1 MNKKN
6 QYTDSVK
13 ETLILTLAV
22 AIIAAAVYFFL
33 VPSHASVSSISGL
46 GIILALIMVTV
57 TGCDYTLEEK
67 REMKRYEKQGR
78 ENAKNYIREK
88 YGIDAKIT
96 EINCEKYSSS
106 PVPDFFP
113 APTGNVFVKMKY
125 KGADFLVAISGQK
138 KNTDGLDNYQFQE
151 IATAFA
157 QEMYNITGLHA
168 ESAYVCYGEY
178 GTVKDE
184 KNGMIHTFYDGENLA
199 EVLQKESARAVVSYA
214 NQDVEQIPV
223 SQISQKTG
231 VDTILL
237 TDYES
242 REAYQTVRCPYYNLA
257 GWPIENGIENQLYL
271 MNGYRVVGAG
281 EDTYVKCEKKIQDD
295 IILITENP
303 KDQIILEKTSLDSQE
318 NWNGNGF
325 IDAKQV
331 ASAYAFDTNSE
342 KVYVYFPVE
351 KLDTKEVKEAQ
362 LVKQYQYKGETCYDN
377 IISKVT
383 DDGKYIHGIV
393 YTRDETEIKISVF
406 IDK

>member
-1 MNKKN
+1 MRGWIGRRCMGKRK
-6 QYTDSVK
+6 
-13 ETLILTLAV
+13 
-22 AIIAAAVYFFL
+22 AVYWIL
-33 VPSHASVSSISGL
+33 
-46 GIILALIMVTV
+46 LALIMVTV
-57 TGCDYTLEEK
+57 TGCGYTLKEK

-113 APTGNVFVKMKY
+113 SPTGNVFVKMKY

-157 QEMYNITGLHA
+157 QEMYNITGFHA

-331 ASAYAFDTNSE
+331 ASAYTFDTNSE

-393 YTRDETEIKISVF
+393 YTRDETEIKMSVF
-406 IDK
+406 IDQ

>member
-1 MNKKN
+1 MRGWIGRRCMGKRK
-6 QYTDSVK
+6 
-13 ETLILTLAV
+13 
-22 AIIAAAVYFFL
+22 AVYWIL
-33 VPSHASVSSISGL
+33 
-46 GIILALIMVTV
+46 LALIMVTV

-113 APTGNVFVKMKY
+113 SPTGNVFVKMKY
-125 KGADFLVAISGQK
+125 KGADFFVAISGQK

-257 GWPIENGIENQLYL
+257 GWPIENGIENQLYR
-271 MNGYRVVGAG
+271 MNGFRVVGAG

-406 IDK
+406 IDQ

>member
-1 MNKKN
+1 MRGWIGRRCMGKRKAV
-6 QYTDSVK
+6 YW
-13 ETLILTLAV
+13 ILLAV
-22 AIIAAAVYFFL
+22 
-33 VPSHASVSSISGL
+33 
-46 GIILALIMVTV
+46 IMVTV
-57 TGCDYTLEEK
+57 TGCGYTLEEK

-78 ENAKNYIREK
+78 GNAKNYIREK

-113 APTGNVFVKMKY
+113 SPTGNVFVKMKY

-138 KNTDGLDNYQFQE
+138 KNTAGLDNYQFQE

-168 ESAYVCYGEY
+168 ESDYVCYGEY

-271 MNGYRVVGAG
+271 MNGYCVVGAG

-325 IDAKQV
+325 IDAKQA

-406 IDK
+406 IDQ

>member
-1 MNKKN
+1 MRGWIGRRCMGKRKVV
-6 QYTDSVK
+6 YW
-13 ETLILTLAV
+13 IL
-22 AIIAAAVYFFL
+22 
-33 VPSHASVSSISGL
+33 
-46 GIILALIMVTV
+46 LALIMVTV
-57 TGCDYTLEEK
+57 TGCGYTLEEK

-113 APTGNVFVKMKY
+113 SPTGNVFVKMKY

-157 QEMYNITGLHA
+157 QEMYNITGFHA

-331 ASAYAFDTNSE
+331 ASAYTFDTNSE

-393 YTRDETEIKISVF
+393 YTRDETEIKMSVF
-406 IDK
+406 IDQ

>member
-1 MNKKN
+1 MRG
-6 QYTDSVK
+6 
-13 ETLILTLAV
+13 LIGRRCMGKRK
-22 AIIAAAVYFFL
+22 AVYWIF
-33 VPSHASVSSISGL
+33 
-46 GIILALIMVTV
+46 LALIMVTV
-57 TGCDYTLEEK
+57 TGCGYTLEEK

-78 ENAKNYIREK
+78 GNAKNYIREK

-113 APTGNVFVKMKY
+113 SPTGNVFVKMKY

-138 KNTDGLDNYQFQE
+138 KNTDRLDNYQFQE

-406 IDK
+406 IDQ

>member
-1 MNKKN
+1 MRGWIGRRCMGKRK
-6 QYTDSVK
+6 
-13 ETLILTLAV
+13 
-22 AIIAAAVYFFL
+22 AVYWIF
-33 VPSHASVSSISGL
+33 
-46 GIILALIMVTV
+46 LALIMVTV
-57 TGCDYTLEEK
+57 TGCGYTLEEK

-113 APTGNVFVKMKY
+113 SPTGNVFVKMKY

-237 TDYES
+237 TDYEN
-242 REAYQTVRCPYYNLA
+242 REAYQTVRCPCYNLA

-406 IDK
+406 IDQ

>member
-1 MNKKN
+1 MRGWIGRRCMGKRK
-6 QYTDSVK
+6 
-13 ETLILTLAV
+13 
-22 AIIAAAVYFFL
+22 AVYWIL
-33 VPSHASVSSISGL
+33 
-46 GIILALIMVTV
+46 LALIMVTV
-57 TGCDYTLEEK
+57 TGCGYTLEEK

-113 APTGNVFVKMKY
+113 SPTGNVFVKMKY
-125 KGADFLVAISGQK
+125 EGADFLVAISGQK

-331 ASAYAFDTNSE
+331 ASAYTFDTNSE

>member
-1 MNKKN
+1 MRGWIGRRCMGKRK
-6 QYTDSVK
+6 
-13 ETLILTLAV
+13 
-22 AIIAAAVYFFL
+22 AVYWIL
-33 VPSHASVSSISGL
+33 
-46 GIILALIMVTV
+46 LALIVVTV
-57 TGCDYTLEEK
+57 TGCGYTLEEK

-113 APTGNVFVKMKY
+113 SPTGNVFVKMKY
-125 KGADFLVAISGQK
+125 KGAEFLVAISGQK

-184 KNGMIHTFYDGENLA
+184 KNGMIHTFYDGGNLA

-231 VDTILL
+231 IDTILL

-257 GWPIENGIENQLYL
+257 GWPIENGIENQLYR

-331 ASAYAFDTNSE
+331 ASAYTFDTNSE

-406 IDK
+406 IDQ

>member
-1 MNKKN
+1 MRGWIGRRCMGKRK
-6 QYTDSVK
+6 
-13 ETLILTLAV
+13 
-22 AIIAAAVYFFL
+22 AVYWIL
-33 VPSHASVSSISGL
+33 
-46 GIILALIMVTV
+46 LALIMVTV
-57 TGCDYTLEEK
+57 TGCGYTLEEK

-113 APTGNVFVKMKY
+113 SPTGNVFVKMKY

-138 KNTDGLDNYQFQE
+138 KNMDGLDNYQFQE

-184 KNGMIHTFYDGENLA
+184 KNGMIHTFYDGKNLA

-271 MNGYRVVGAG
+271 INGYRVVGAG

-331 ASAYAFDTNSE
+331 ASAYTFDTNSE

>member
-1 MNKKN
+1 MRGWIGRRCMGKRK
-6 QYTDSVK
+6 
-13 ETLILTLAV
+13 
-22 AIIAAAVYFFL
+22 AVYWIL
-33 VPSHASVSSISGL
+33 
-46 GIILALIMVTV
+46 LALIMVTV
-57 TGCDYTLEEK
+57 TGCGYTLEEK

-78 ENAKNYIREK
+78 GNAKNYIREK

-113 APTGNVFVKMKY
+113 SPTGNVFVKMKY

-406 IDK
+406 IDQ

>member
-1 MNKKN
+1 MRGWIGRRCMGKRK
-6 QYTDSVK
+6 
-13 ETLILTLAV
+13 
-22 AIIAAAVYFFL
+22 AVYWIL
-33 VPSHASVSSISGL
+33 
-46 GIILALIMVTV
+46 LALIMVTV
-57 TGCDYTLEEK
+57 TGCGYTLEEK

-78 ENAKNYIREK
+78 GNAKNYIREK

-113 APTGNVFVKMKY
+113 SPTGNVFVKMKY

-271 MNGYRVVGAG
+271 MNGYRVVGVG

-303 KDQIILEKTSLDSQE
+303 KDQIILEKTSLDSQK

-362 LVKQYQYKGETCYDN
+362 LVKQYQYKGKTCYDN

-406 IDK
+406 IDQ

>member
-1 MNKKN
+1 MRGWIGRRCMGKRK
-6 QYTDSVK
+6 
-13 ETLILTLAV
+13 
-22 AIIAAAVYFFL
+22 AVYWIL
-33 VPSHASVSSISGL
+33 
-46 GIILALIMVTV
+46 LALIMVTV
-57 TGCDYTLEEK
+57 TGCGYTLEEK

-113 APTGNVFVKMKY
+113 SPTGNVFVKMKY
-125 KGADFLVAISGQK
+125 KGADFFVAISGQK

-303 KDQIILEKTSLDSQE
+303 KDQILLEKTSLDSQE

-362 LVKQYQYKGETCYDN
+362 LVKQYQYKGETRYDN

-406 IDK
+406 IDQ

>member
-1 MNKKN
+1 MRGWIGRRCMGKRK
-6 QYTDSVK
+6 
-13 ETLILTLAV
+13 
-22 AIIAAAVYFFL
+22 AVYWIL
-33 VPSHASVSSISGL
+33 
-46 GIILALIMVTV
+46 LALIMVTV
-57 TGCDYTLEEK
+57 TGCGYTLEEK

-113 APTGNVFVKMKY
+113 SPTGNVFVKMKY

-199 EVLQKESARAVVSYA
+199 EVLQKESARAVVSYV

-351 KLDTKEVKEAQ
+351 KLDTKEVKEVQ

>member
-1 MNKKN
+1 MRGWIGRRCMGKRK
-6 QYTDSVK
+6 
-13 ETLILTLAV
+13 
-22 AIIAAAVYFFL
+22 AVYWIL
-33 VPSHASVSSISGL
+33 
-46 GIILALIMVTV
+46 LALIMVTV
-57 TGCDYTLEEK
+57 TGCGYTLEEK

-113 APTGNVFVKMKY
+113 SPTGNVFVKMKY
-125 KGADFLVAISGQK
+125 KGAEFFVAISGQK

-242 REAYQTVRCPYYNLA
+242 REAYQTVGCPYYNLA

-383 DDGKYIHGIV
+383 DNGKYIHGIV

-406 IDK
+406 IDQ

>member
-1 MNKKN
+1 MRGWIGRRCMGKRKVV
-6 QYTDSVK
+6 YW
-13 ETLILTLAV
+13 IL
-22 AIIAAAVYFFL
+22 
-33 VPSHASVSSISGL
+33 
-46 GIILALIMVTV
+46 LALIMVTV
-57 TGCDYTLEEK
+57 TGCGYTLEEK

-113 APTGNVFVKMKY
+113 SPTGNVFVKMKY

-214 NQDVEQIPV
+214 DQDVEQIHV

-303 KDQIILEKTSLDSQE
+303 KDQIILEKTSLDSQK

-331 ASAYAFDTNSE
+331 ASAYTFDTNSE

-406 IDK
+406 IDQ

>member
-1 MNKKN
+1 MRGWIGRRCMGKRKVV
-6 QYTDSVK
+6 YW
-13 ETLILTLAV
+13 IL
-22 AIIAAAVYFFL
+22 
-33 VPSHASVSSISGL
+33 
-46 GIILALIMVTV
+46 LALIMVTV
-57 TGCDYTLEEK
+57 TGCGYTLEEK

-78 ENAKNYIREK
+78 ENAKNYIRKK

>member
-1 MNKKN
+1 MRGWIGRRCMGKRK
-6 QYTDSVK
+6 
-13 ETLILTLAV
+13 
-22 AIIAAAVYFFL
+22 AVYWIL
-33 VPSHASVSSISGL
+33 
-46 GIILALIMVTV
+46 LALIMVTV
-57 TGCDYTLEEK
+57 TGCGYTLEEK

-125 KGADFLVAISGQK
+125 EGADFLVAISGQK

-242 REAYQTVRCPYYNLA
+242 REAYQAVGCPYYNLA

-406 IDK
+406 IDQ

>member
-1 MNKKN
+1 MRGWIGRRCMGKRK
-6 QYTDSVK
+6 
-13 ETLILTLAV
+13 
-22 AIIAAAVYFFL
+22 AVYWIL
-33 VPSHASVSSISGL
+33 
-46 GIILALIMVTV
+46 LALIMVTV
-57 TGCDYTLEEK
+57 TGCGYTLEEK

-88 YGIDAKIT
+88 YGIDTKIT

-113 APTGNVFVKMKY
+113 SPTGNVFVKMKY
-125 KGADFLVAISGQK
+125 KGADFFVAISGQK

-184 KNGMIHTFYDGENLA
+184 KNGMIHTFYDGENLV

-257 GWPIENGIENQLYL
+257 GWPIENGIENQLYR

-325 IDAKQV
+325 TDAKQV
-331 ASAYAFDTNSE
+331 ASAYTFDTNSE

-406 IDK
+406 IDQ

>member
-1 MNKKN
+1 MRGWIGRRCMGKRK
-6 QYTDSVK
+6 
-13 ETLILTLAV
+13 
-22 AIIAAAVYFFL
+22 AVYWIL
-33 VPSHASVSSISGL
+33 
-46 GIILALIMVTV
+46 LALIMVTV
-57 TGCDYTLEEK
+57 TGCGYTLEEK

-113 APTGNVFVKMKY
+113 SPTGNVFVKMKY
-125 KGADFLVAISGQK
+125 KGTDFLVAISGQK
-138 KNTDGLDNYQFQE
+138 KNTGGLDNYQFQE

-199 EVLQKESARAVVSYA
+199 EVLQEESARAVVSYA
-214 NQDVEQIPV
+214 NQDVEQISA

-237 TDYES
+237 ADYES

-271 MNGYRVVGAG
+271 MNGYRVAGAG

-303 KDQIILEKTSLDSQE
+303 KEQIILEKTSLDSQE

-331 ASAYAFDTNSE
+331 ASAYTFDTNSE

-351 KLDTKEVKEAQ
+351 KLDTKDVKKAQ
-362 LVKQYQYKGETCYDN
+362 LVKQYQYKEKTCYDN

-406 IDK
+406 LDKQ

>member
-1 MNKKN
+1 MRGWIGRRCMGKRK
-6 QYTDSVK
+6 
-13 ETLILTLAV
+13 
-22 AIIAAAVYFFL
+22 AVYWIL
-33 VPSHASVSSISGL
+33 
-46 GIILALIMVTV
+46 LALIMVTV
-57 TGCDYTLEEK
+57 TGCGYTLEEK

-113 APTGNVFVKMKY
+113 SPTGNVFVKMKY

-168 ESAYVCYGEY
+168 ESDYVCYGEY

-303 KDQIILEKTSLDSQE
+303 KNQIILEKTSLDSQE

-331 ASAYAFDTNSE
+331 ANAYTFDTNSE

-406 IDK
+406 IDQ

>member
-1 MNKKN
+1 MRGWIGRRCMGKRKVV
-6 QYTDSVK
+6 YW
-13 ETLILTLAV
+13 IL
-22 AIIAAAVYFFL
+22 
-33 VPSHASVSSISGL
+33 
-46 GIILALIMVTV
+46 LALIMVTV
-57 TGCDYTLEEK
+57 TGCGYTLEEK

-113 APTGNVFVKMKY
+113 SPTGNVFVKMKY
-125 KGADFLVAISGQK
+125 KGAEFLVAISGQK

-303 KDQIILEKTSLDSQE
+303 KDQIILEKTSLDSQK

-406 IDK
+406 IDQ

>member
-1 MNKKN
+1 MRGWIGRRCMGKRKA
-6 QYTDSVK
+6 VCW
-13 ETLILTLAV
+13 IL
-22 AIIAAAVYFFL
+22 
-33 VPSHASVSSISGL
+33 
-46 GIILALIMVTV
+46 LALIMVTV
-57 TGCDYTLEEK
+57 TGCGYTLEEK

-113 APTGNVFVKMKY
+113 SPTGNVFVKMKY

-138 KNTDGLDNYQFQE
+138 KNMDGLDNYQFQE

-303 KDQIILEKTSLDSQE
+303 KNQIILEKTSLDSQE

-331 ASAYAFDTNSE
+331 ANAYTFDTNSE

>member
-1 MNKKN
+1 MRGWIGRRCMGKRKVV
-6 QYTDSVK
+6 YW
-13 ETLILTLAV
+13 IL
-22 AIIAAAVYFFL
+22 
-33 VPSHASVSSISGL
+33 
-46 GIILALIMVTV
+46 LALIMVTV
-57 TGCDYTLEEK
+57 TGCGYTLEEK

-113 APTGNVFVKMKY
+113 SPTGNVFVKMKY

-271 MNGYRVVGAG
+271 INGYRVVGAG

>member
-1 MNKKN
+1 MRGWIGRRCMGKRK
-6 QYTDSVK
+6 
-13 ETLILTLAV
+13 
-22 AIIAAAVYFFL
+22 AVYWIL
-33 VPSHASVSSISGL
+33 
-46 GIILALIMVTV
+46 LALIMVTV
-57 TGCDYTLEEK
+57 TGCGYTLEEK

-184 KNGMIHTFYDGENLA
+184 KNGMIYTFYDGENLA

-242 REAYQTVRCPYYNLA
+242 REAYQTVGCPYYNLA

-331 ASAYAFDTNSE
+331 ASAYTFDTNSE

>member
-1 MNKKN
+1 MRGWIGRRCMGKRKVV
-6 QYTDSVK
+6 YW
-13 ETLILTLAV
+13 IL
-22 AIIAAAVYFFL
+22 
-33 VPSHASVSSISGL
+33 
-46 GIILALIMVTV
+46 LALIMVTV
-57 TGCDYTLEEK
+57 TGCGYTLEEK

-113 APTGNVFVKMKY
+113 SPTGNVFVKMKY

-214 NQDVEQIPV
+214 DQDVEQIHV

-303 KDQIILEKTSLDSQE
+303 KDQIILEKTSLDSQK

-331 ASAYAFDTNSE
+331 ASAYTFDTNSE
-342 KVYVYFPVE
+342 KVYAYFPVE

-406 IDK
+406 IDQ

>member
-1 MNKKN
+1 MRGWIGRRCMGKRK
-6 QYTDSVK
+6 
-13 ETLILTLAV
+13 
-22 AIIAAAVYFFL
+22 AVYWIL
-33 VPSHASVSSISGL
+33 
-46 GIILALIMVTV
+46 LALIMVTV
-57 TGCDYTLEEK
+57 TGCGYTLEEK

-125 KGADFLVAISGQK
+125 EGADFLVAISGQK

-257 GWPIENGIENQLYL
+257 GWSIENGIENQLYL

-406 IDK
+406 IDQ

>member
-1 MNKKN
+1 MRGWIGRRCMGKRK
-6 QYTDSVK
+6 
-13 ETLILTLAV
+13 
-22 AIIAAAVYFFL
+22 AVYWLF
-33 VPSHASVSSISGL
+33 
-46 GIILALIMVTV
+46 LALIMVTV
-57 TGCDYTLEEK
+57 TGCGYTLEEK

-113 APTGNVFVKMKY
+113 SPTGNVFVKMKY

-138 KNTDGLDNYQFQE
+138 KNMDGLDNYQFQE

-271 MNGYRVVGAG
+271 INGYRVVGAG

-331 ASAYAFDTNSE
+331 ASAYTFDTNSE
-342 KVYVYFPVE
+342 KVYAYFPVE

-406 IDK
+406 IDQ

>member
-1 MNKKN
+1 MRGWIGRRCMGKRK
-6 QYTDSVK
+6 
-13 ETLILTLAV
+13 
-22 AIIAAAVYFFL
+22 AVYWIL
-33 VPSHASVSSISGL
+33 
-46 GIILALIMVTV
+46 LALIMVTV
-57 TGCDYTLEEK
+57 TGCGYTLEEK

-113 APTGNVFVKMKY
+113 SPTGNVFVKMKY

-157 QEMYNITGLHA
+157 QEMYNITGFHA

-406 IDK
+406 IDQ

>member
-1 MNKKN
+1 MRGWIGRRCMGKRK
-6 QYTDSVK
+6 
-13 ETLILTLAV
+13 
-22 AIIAAAVYFFL
+22 AVYWIL
-33 VPSHASVSSISGL
+33 
-46 GIILALIMVTV
+46 LALIVVTV
-57 TGCDYTLEEK
+57 TGCGYTLEEK

-106 PVPDFFP
+106 PVPDFCP
-113 APTGNVFVKMKY
+113 SPTGNVFVKMKY

-406 IDK
+406 IDQ

>member
-1 MNKKN
+1 MRGWIGRRCMGKRK
-6 QYTDSVK
+6 
-13 ETLILTLAV
+13 
-22 AIIAAAVYFFL
+22 AVYWIL
-33 VPSHASVSSISGL
+33 
-46 GIILALIMVTV
+46 LALIMVTV
-57 TGCDYTLEEK
+57 TGCGYTLEEK

-113 APTGNVFVKMKY
+113 SPTGNVFVKMKY

-138 KNTDGLDNYQFQE
+138 KNMDGLDNYQFQE

-214 NQDVEQIPV
+214 NRDVEQIPV

-281 EDTYVKCEKKIQDD
+281 EDTYVECEKKIQDD

-303 KDQIILEKTSLDSQE
+303 KDQIILKKTSLDSQE

-331 ASAYAFDTNSE
+331 ASAYVFDTNSE

-406 IDK
+406 IDQ

>member
-1 MNKKN
+1 MGKRK
-6 QYTDSVK
+6 
-13 ETLILTLAV
+13 
-22 AIIAAAVYFFL
+22 AVYWIL
-33 VPSHASVSSISGL
+33 
-46 GIILALIMVTV
+46 LALIMVTV
-57 TGCDYTLEEK
+57 TGCGYTLEEK
-67 REMKRYEKQGR
+67 REMKRYEKRGR

-113 APTGNVFVKMKY
+113 SPTGNVFVKMKY

-199 EVLQKESARAVVSYA
+199 EVLQKESARAVVSYV

-331 ASAYAFDTNSE
+331 ASAYAFDINSE

>member
-1 MNKKN
+1 MRGWIGRRCMGKRK
-6 QYTDSVK
+6 D
-13 ETLILTLAV
+13 
-22 AIIAAAVYFFL
+22 VYWIF
-33 VPSHASVSSISGL
+33 
-46 GIILALIMVTV
+46 LALIMVTV
-57 TGCDYTLEEK
+57 TGCGYTLEEK

-113 APTGNVFVKMKY
+113 SPTGNVFVKMKY

-331 ASAYAFDTNSE
+331 ASAYTFDTNSE

-406 IDK
+406 IDQ

>member
-1 MNKKN
+1 MRGWIGRRCMGKRK
-6 QYTDSVK
+6 
-13 ETLILTLAV
+13 
-22 AIIAAAVYFFL
+22 AVYWLF
-33 VPSHASVSSISGL
+33 
-46 GIILALIMVTV
+46 LALIMVTV
-57 TGCDYTLEEK
+57 TGCGYTLEEK

-113 APTGNVFVKMKY
+113 SPTGNVFVKMKY

-406 IDK
+406 ID

>member
-1 MNKKN
+1 MRGWIGRRCMGKRK
-6 QYTDSVK
+6 
-13 ETLILTLAV
+13 
-22 AIIAAAVYFFL
+22 AVYWIF
-33 VPSHASVSSISGL
+33 
-46 GIILALIMVTV
+46 LALIMVTV

-113 APTGNVFVKMKY
+113 SPTGNVFVKMKY

-406 IDK
+406 IDQ

>member
-1 MNKKN
+1 MRGWIGRRCMGKRK
-6 QYTDSVK
+6 
-13 ETLILTLAV
+13 
-22 AIIAAAVYFFL
+22 AVYWIL
-33 VPSHASVSSISGL
+33 
-46 GIILALIMVTV
+46 LALIMVTV
-57 TGCDYTLEEK
+57 TGCGYTLEEK

-113 APTGNVFVKMKY
+113 SPTGNVFVKMKY

-214 NQDVEQIPV
+214 DQDVEQIHV

-303 KDQIILEKTSLDSQE
+303 KDQIILEKTSLDSQK

-331 ASAYAFDTNSE
+331 ANAYTFDTNSE

-406 IDK
+406 IDQ

>member
-1 MNKKN
+1 MRGWIGRRCMGKRK
-6 QYTDSVK
+6 
-13 ETLILTLAV
+13 
-22 AIIAAAVYFFL
+22 AVYWIL
-33 VPSHASVSSISGL
+33 
-46 GIILALIMVTV
+46 LALIMVTV
-57 TGCDYTLEEK
+57 TGCGYTLEEK

-113 APTGNVFVKMKY
+113 SPTGNVFVKMKY

-157 QEMYNITGLHA
+157 QEVYNITGLHA

-331 ASAYAFDTNSE
+331 ASAYTFDTNSE